1 MPTRIIGDDVILTL
15 GQGGSYAN
23 YYALC
28 NRGLNINRSIEMLEV
43 TGLTSDN
50 TEFLPTYK
58 GGTIDFD
65 NVLVYKSGSETDSF
79 DAEDIENWFEN
90 KTLLEFII
98 TRPSGASGAER
109 TTSGYCYISSLSIS
123 GSFQEAGVVSASLQ
137 ITGEVTYL

>member
-1 MPTRIIGDDVILTL
+1 MPTRISGDDVILTL

-28 NRGLNINRSIEMLEV
+28 NRGLNINRAVEMVEV
-43 TGLTSDN
+43 TGLSSDA

-65 NVLVYKSGSETDSF
+65 NVLVYKGVGETGAF

-90 KTLLEFII
+90 KTLLEFVIS
-98 TRPSGASGAER
+98 RPAQGGER
-109 TTSGYCYISSLSIS
+109 TTSGYCYISSLSVS
-123 GSFQEAGVVSASLQ
+123 GSYNEAGVVSASLQ

>member
-43 TGLTSDN
+43 TGLTSDA

-58 GGTIDFD
+58 NGTIDFD
-65 NVLVYKSGSETDSF
+65 NVLVYRDGSETNAF
-79 DAEDIENWFEN
+79 DAEDIEGWFEN
-90 KTLLEFII
+90 KALLEFVI
-98 TRPSGASGAER
+98 TRPAQGGDR
-109 TTSGYCYISSLSIS
+109 TTSGYCYIASLSIS

-137 ITGEVTYL
+137 ITGQVTYL